1 MVEHGIST
9 DNFATSGISRGQ
21 DKVEKRLGSC

>member
-1 MVEHGIST
+1 MVKHEIST
-9 DNFATSGISRGQ
+9 DNFAASGISRGQ